1 MQHQMGIALLN
12 DPRHAHI
19 LHQHGVHAHIR
30 EQVEHIAEVVQFAL
44 LDQRIDRHID
54 FLPSFVRIGHSVSK
68 PIRIEIPRVAARAE
82 GRIAQINSVRAAS
95 DCRNECFAV
104 SRR

>member
-1 MQHQMGIALLN
+1 MQHQMGIALLD
-12 DPRHAHI
+12 DPHHAHI
-19 LHQHGVHAHIR
+19 LHQHGVHAHIG
-30 EQVEHIAEVVQFAL
+30 EQVKYITKIIQFAL

-82 GRIAQINSVRAAS
+82 GRIAQIDSVRAAS